1 MLNIGLWV
9 AKVLS
14 KVFRSHEIVVDYY
27 RRVGGV
33 KIGKNCMICSSL
45 LTKEPYLIEIGNNTT
60 VSTNV
65 SFVTH
70 DNSAKLIFGAQGDL
84 FGRIVVGDNCFIG
97 ANTTILYGVEL
108 ADNII
113 VAAGSVVT
121 NSLHESNVIIGGNPA
136 KVISSW
142 EKYRDKYKDNAIR
155 RVEMQKRIG
164 NDNAFLVER

>member
-1 MLNIGLWV
+1 MCI
-9 AKVLS
+9 
-14 KVFRSHEIVVDYY
+14 RD
-27 RRVGGV
+27 RVGGV

-113 VAAGSVVT
+113 VAAGSVEMCIRDRSGAG
-121 NSLHESNVIIGGNPA
+121 SLPRGRREPVR
-136 KVISSW
+136 
-142 EKYRDKYKDNAIR
+142 EKHHLPDTQILD
-155 RVEMQKRIG
+155 G
-164 NDNAFLVER
+164 P